1 MNIQLLAA
9 LVAEKEIHTAVP
21 MHGGEAP
28 PQAVLTGIGVPDVP
42 ARRAPHRPKVG
53 QLLTTWQRS
62 QLRDHHRR
70 ALPRDGLRA
79 RVAGKDNDSYGRWY
93 GQSS

>member
-1 MNIQLLAA
+1 
-9 LVAEKEIHTAVP
+9 
-21 MHGGEAP
+21 
-28 PQAVLTGIGVPDVP
+28 
-42 ARRAPHRPKVG
+42 VG